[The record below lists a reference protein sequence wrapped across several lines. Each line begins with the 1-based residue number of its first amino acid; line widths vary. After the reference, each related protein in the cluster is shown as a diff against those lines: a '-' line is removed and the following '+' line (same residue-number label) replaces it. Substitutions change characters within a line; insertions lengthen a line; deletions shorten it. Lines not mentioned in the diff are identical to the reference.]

1 MHRESEFLDEPVRMV
16 GRGNWKVDTNA
27 RLSVAVHENDEPFVH
42 TFRHIWPLVFAFVFL
57 GGTSFGISVV
67 VKKYE
72 IDPLYGNWTMAQYKE
87 DTVLGERCQ
96 AVDHDMPW
104 RELKRKLL
112 GCRRGQYYDPLHDD
126 CAECP
131 AESPNDKVFSV
142 FWETQSNCQHLVA
155 NPNTRF
161 VTHVMWSFVEP
172 AEDGAVPLQ
181 FQYWSQEH
189 IKDCILQLRMRCIKN
204 LVAIGG
210 ASARE
215 RFLGLKDPANLKRF
229 KESSMKVIKE
239 FGFDGID
246 VDDETGNMR
255 GTHQDWLKYHGPVAV
270 SYLQALRQ
278 GLDEIQQPTEPRYI
292 LSWDEFPS
300 SWDPPNATNKDY
312 PGCIIHEEGQDGWHR
327 CYDPRITDFVDMVN
341 VMFYN
346 INGGN
351 WVYEVV
357 MKDTLPMK
365 ATKVI
370 PTNKLILGACSGM
383 GCVLEQPAGQEVFN
397 AGNGSAYYKGTMLWS
412 GTIDILFENSSCMS
426 RMGRAGN
433 YGVKMPFRSPLN

>member
-1 MHRESEFLDEPVRMV
+1 
-16 GRGNWKVDTNA
+16 
-27 RLSVAVHENDEPFVH
+27 
-42 TFRHIWPLVFAFVFL
+42 
-57 GGTSFGISVV
+57 
-67 VKKYE
+67 
-72 IDPLYGNWTMAQYKE
+72 
-87 DTVLGERCQ
+87 
-96 AVDHDMPW
+96 
-104 RELKRKLL
+104 
-112 GCRRGQYYDPLHDD
+112 
-126 CAECP
+126 
-131 AESPNDKVFSV
+131 
-142 FWETQSNCQHLVA
+142 
-155 NPNTRF
+155 
-161 VTHVMWSFVEP
+161 MWSFVEP

-189 IKDCILQLRMRCIKN
+189 IKDCILQLRMYELPELLDIFIANERRRCIKN

-278 GLDEIQQPTEPRYI
+278 GVKSPSYFFCCHAHGGQHALGLDEIQQPTEPRYI

-397 AGNGSAYYKGTMLWS
+397 AGNGSAYYKGTTPPETLQHF
-412 GTIDILFENSSCMS
+412 L
-426 RMGRAGN
+426 A
-433 YGVKMPFRSPLN
+433 